1 MGDFVFITGG
11 ARSGKSA
18 YAIELGSKM
27 QGRKAFIATAE
38 ALDEEMK
45 ERITQH
51 QKARPLE
58 WETIEEPIALCER
71 LHKIEGLYDVV
82 LVDCLTFWLSNILSS
97 YGDRFEICPH
107 IVKGEIEALTTALKS
122 ISYKVIIISNE
133 VGHGIVP
140 ENKTARL
147 FRDLSGWMNQKVASA
162 ADEVYL
168 VTCGIPLKI
177 K

>member
-45 ERITQH
+45 ERITLH
-51 QKARPLE
+51 QKTRPIE
-58 WETIEEPIALCER
+58 WETIEEPVALSGQ
-71 LHKIEGLYDVV
+71 LYKIDGLYDVV
-82 LVDCLTFWLSNILSS
+82 IVDCLTLWLSNILLS
-97 YGDRFEICPH
+97 YGDIFEICPH
-107 IVKGEIEALTTALKS
+107 IVKGEIEAFTATLKT
-122 ISYKVIIISNE
+122 ISYKVIVISNE

-140 ENKTARL
+140 ENKTVRL
-147 FRDLSGWMNQKVASA
+147 FRDLSGWMNQNVASA